1 MDIEPAKTE
10 LDEEV
15 ITKRIPMLKLAI
27 DNTDGTSS
35 GNWLLD
41 LPIGTKFSVRSRVDT
56 KNFMLLDLELESKTN
71 RSAFLLEVNSGQP
84 LGGNGRVDANRF
96 VATFEKVET
105 LTTYE
110 DMINDVVVGGVP
122 KE

>member
-10 LDEEV
+10 LDAEV

-41 LPIGTKFSVRSRVDT
+41 LPVGAKFSVESKVDP
-56 KNFMLLDLELESKTN
+56 KNFMLLDLELISKTN
-71 RSAFLLEVNSGQP
+71 RSATLTELHTGQP
-84 LGGNGRVDANRF
+84 LAGTGRVSATRF
-96 VATFEKVET
+96 VNTFNKVET